1 MENTTL
7 NDKEKKVLEYIKK
20 QIKDTGYPPSV
31 REICAALGFKSTS
44 SAHQYIWRLAEK
56 GYIDKG
62 DLKTRAIRVVGT
74 ESTIS
79 VPIVGKV
86 AAGEPIL
93 ATENIEDYMSI
104 GESFF
109 TKDAL
114 QNDNFILK
122 VQGESMIEAGINDGD
137 YIIVTKQ
144 STARNGQIVVAMIE
158 GEATVK
164 TFYKEDGYIRL
175 QPENSTM
182 DPIIVKDCQIL
193 GKVIGLF
200 RKGTAPTET
209 GSEDTDPIPSV
220 TNVKSTITNNNTVN
234 LTWTGLS
241 ADDMLNLYVDD
252 SFGTLGYDIYIKDGQ
267 NGKENY
273 VGTTTSNSYTHVT
286 NYSNPIYIIYTAY
299 SNYKTNKSK
308 GVEHKVQITT
318 DFDIIVKDCEINTQ
332 NEIDSCTKGIS
343 VLYNSV
349 DVTNKSTIKVL
360 NNANNSIKY
369 EITYQGKVKTVNG
382 KLTIKQPTTT
392 SSQLQ

>member
-1 MENTTL
+1 MSNTAL
-7 NDKEKKVLEYIKK
+7 NEKEQKVFDYIKK

-44 SAHQYIWRLAEK
+44 SAHQYVWRLAEK

-109 TKDAL
+109 SKDAL

-137 YIIVTKQ
+137 YIIVSKQ
-144 STARNGQIVVAMIE
+144 NTARNGQIVVAMID

-164 TFYKEDGYIRL
+164 TFYKEKDYVRL
-175 QPENSTM
+175 QPQNSTM
-182 DPIIVKDCQIL
+182 EPIIVKDVQIL

-200 RKGTAPTET
+200 RK
-209 GSEDTDPIPSV
+209 I
-220 TNVKSTITNNNTVN
+220 
-234 LTWTGLS
+234 
-241 ADDMLNLYVDD
+241 
-252 SFGTLGYDIYIKDGQ
+252 
-267 NGKENY
+267 
-273 VGTTTSNSYTHVT
+273 
-286 NYSNPIYIIYTAY
+286 
-299 SNYKTNKSK
+299 
-308 GVEHKVQITT
+308 
-318 DFDIIVKDCEINTQ
+318 
-332 NEIDSCTKGIS
+332 
-343 VLYNSV
+343 
-349 DVTNKSTIKVL
+349 
-360 NNANNSIKY
+360 
-369 EITYQGKVKTVNG
+369 
-382 KLTIKQPTTT
+382 
-392 SSQLQ
+392 

>member
-1 MENTTL
+1 MNNTTL
-7 NDKEKKVLEYIKK
+7 NDKEQKVFEYIKK

-31 REICAALGFKSTS
+31 REICAAVGFKSTS

-62 DLKTRAIRVVGT
+62 DLKTRAIRIVGN

-109 TKDAL
+109 SKDAL

-137 YIIVTKQ
+137 YIIVSKQ
-144 STARNGQIVVAMIE
+144 NSARNGQIVVAMIE

-164 TFYKEDGYIRL
+164 TFYKEKDYVRL

-182 DPIIVKDCQIL
+182 EPIIVKDVQIL

-200 RKGTAPTET
+200 RK
-209 GSEDTDPIPSV
+209 I
-220 TNVKSTITNNNTVN
+220 
-234 LTWTGLS
+234 
-241 ADDMLNLYVDD
+241 
-252 SFGTLGYDIYIKDGQ
+252 
-267 NGKENY
+267 
-273 VGTTTSNSYTHVT
+273 
-286 NYSNPIYIIYTAY
+286 
-299 SNYKTNKSK
+299 
-308 GVEHKVQITT
+308 
-318 DFDIIVKDCEINTQ
+318 
-332 NEIDSCTKGIS
+332 
-343 VLYNSV
+343 
-349 DVTNKSTIKVL
+349 
-360 NNANNSIKY
+360 
-369 EITYQGKVKTVNG
+369 
-382 KLTIKQPTTT
+382 
-392 SSQLQ
+392 

>member
-182 DPIIVKDCQIL
+182 DPIIVKDCKIL

-200 RKGTAPTET
+200 RK
-209 GSEDTDPIPSV
+209 I
-220 TNVKSTITNNNTVN
+220 
-234 LTWTGLS
+234 
-241 ADDMLNLYVDD
+241 
-252 SFGTLGYDIYIKDGQ
+252 
-267 NGKENY
+267 
-273 VGTTTSNSYTHVT
+273 
-286 NYSNPIYIIYTAY
+286 
-299 SNYKTNKSK
+299 
-308 GVEHKVQITT
+308 
-318 DFDIIVKDCEINTQ
+318 
-332 NEIDSCTKGIS
+332 
-343 VLYNSV
+343 
-349 DVTNKSTIKVL
+349 
-360 NNANNSIKY
+360 
-369 EITYQGKVKTVNG
+369 
-382 KLTIKQPTTT
+382 
-392 SSQLQ
+392 